1 MDNMMQMMMQMM
13 MQQNQMM
20 SMLMTQMVQT
30 NASPSLPTTTETP
43 SVTFQEQG
51 ITVDVQNQIKSMQ
64 SEIESLKSQLAAT
77 KSELEV
83 AQADKREFSE
93 KHLMAVQELNALKK
107 TVGKAE
113 AYLGKKIEDVA
124 DLGDEL
130 GGDDFYEEH
139 RKEWDKEGLSGQ
151 EKHDRVKAYKDLFTD
166 GEDEEQGFGGT
177 KMTDFGF

>member
-1 MDNMMQMMMQMM
+1 MDNSMMQMMMQMM

-20 SMLMTQMVQT
+20 TMLMTQMTQA
-30 NASPSLPTTTETP
+30 NASPLPTPTETP
-43 SVTFQEQG
+43 TVTFESQG
-51 ITVDVQNQIKSMQ
+51 ISQDVQGQLKAMQ
-64 SEIESLKSQLAAT
+64 SEIESLKSQLAAA
-77 KSELEV
+77 KSELAT
-83 AQADKREFSE
+83 AQADKRQFSE
-93 KHLMAVQELNALKK
+93 KHFMALQELNTLKK

-124 DLGDEL
+124 DLNEEL
-130 GGDDFYEEH
+130 GGNDFYEEH
-139 RKEWDKEGLSGQ
+139 RKEWDKEGLTGQ